1 MTHEAGRETDALVA
15 ERLGHSVERV
25 DGEAYFLP
33 GERRLEDRVAWYSE
47 DMADAWPVAEWIRE
61 RTGEFAL
68 SWESSAGHWEAGVF
82 WVDGAG
88 VGITATA
95 DTAPLAI
102 CRAALALVE
111 GEK

>member
-1 MTHEAGRETDALVA
+1 MSTHEAGRETDALVA
-15 ERLGHSVERV
+15 EALGHSVERV

-33 GERRLEDRVAWYSE
+33 GERRLEDRIPWYSE
-47 DMADAWPVAEWIRE
+47 SMTDAWPVAEWIRE

-68 SWESSAGHWEAGVF
+68 SCFGDGWECCWGG
-82 WVDGAG
+82 
-88 VGITATA
+88 GIEDYDTA

-111 GEK
+111 GEQ